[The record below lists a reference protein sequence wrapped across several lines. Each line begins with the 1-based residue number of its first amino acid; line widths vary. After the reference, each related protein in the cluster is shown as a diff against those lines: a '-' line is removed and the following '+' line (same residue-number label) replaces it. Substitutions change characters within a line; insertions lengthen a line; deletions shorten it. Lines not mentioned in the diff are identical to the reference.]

1 MAISSKRV
9 ESLLSEARVAIKNAG
24 ESPWI
29 DKKFYIAQVGAWSP
43 LPLFLFWARGT
54 GGGNRGHVIEV
65 TRVIFLFFEKF
76 RYVCY
81 LVVLSSSSALNLRK
95 YSSIP

>member
-43 LPLFLFWARGT
+43 RPLFLFLSTRNRRGKQRSC
-54 GGGNRGHVIEV
+54 NRGDPGNFS
-65 TRVIFLFFEKF
+65 IF
-76 RYVCY
+76 
-81 LVVLSSSSALNLRK
+81 
-95 YSSIP
+95 